1 MHMGDF
7 MLSPAVGGTMMT
19 AAVGTAA
26 ISIKKI
32 RDMDEKKIP
41 LMGVMSAFVF
51 AAQMINFTIPG
62 TGSSGHLAGAILLSV
77 LLGPYAGFLS
87 IAAILLIQALFFADG
102 GLLAYGCNVINIG
115 LFACFIA
122 YPLIYR
128 TITKKGLTRTRLMTG
143 CILASVVALQLG
155 AFSVVIQTLLSGK
168 TELPFTQFALA
179 MQGIH
184 LAIGV
189 VEGVVTAAVVS
200 FVWKVKPD
208 IISAE
213 SSATN
218 KKQGYRSVL
227 VGFLVA
233 ALLLGGG
240 VSLFASAN
248 PDGLEWSIGKVAGN
262 TELKGETQVHQAL
275 EKAQE
280 EIAVLPDYSFKKQ
293 ENINESTGTIV
304 SGLVGSGITIG
315 LVVLAGYL
323 IKVMK
328 RKKAN

>member
-26 ISIKKI
+26 VSIKKV

-62 TGSSGHLAGAILLSV
+62 TGSSGHLAGSIMLAI

-87 IAAILLIQALFFADG
+87 MAAILLIQALFFADG
-102 GLLAYGCNVINIG
+102 GLLAYGCNVINMG
-115 LFACFIA
+115 FFACFIA

-143 CILASVVALQLG
+143 SILASVAALQMG

-184 LAIGV
+184 LAIGA
-189 VEGVVTAAVVS
+189 VEGVVTAGVVS
-200 FVWKVKPD
+200 FVWKVRPD
-208 IISAE
+208 IISTQPAE
-213 SSATN
+213 KS
-218 KKQGYRSVL
+218 KQGYKSVI
-227 VGFLVA
+227 VGFLAA
-233 ALLLGGG
+233 ALLLAGGI
-240 VSLFASAN
+240 SLFASAN
-248 PDGLEWSIGKVAGN
+248 PDGLEWSIGKVAGDK
-262 TELKGETQVHQAL
+262 EIKGETRVHKSL
-275 EKAQE
+275 EKAQQD
-280 EIAVLPDYSFKKQ
+280 IAVLPDYSFKKQ
-293 ENINESTGTIV
+293 ENADEAVGKVV
-304 SGLVGSGITIG
+304 SGLVGSGITVG
-315 LVVLAGYL
+315 LVLAVGYL
-323 IKVMK
+323 IKLIK
-328 RKKAN
+328 RKKAK

>member
-7 MLSPAVGGTMMT
+7 LLSPAVGGTVMT

-26 ISIKKI
+26 VSIKKV
-32 RDMDEKKIP
+32 RDMDEKKIS

-62 TGSSGHLAGAILLSV
+62 TGSSGHLAGALMLSI

-87 IAAILLIQALFFADG
+87 IAAILLIQAMFFADG

-115 LFACFIA
+115 FFACFIA

-128 TITKKGLTRTRLMTG
+128 TVTKKGLTRTRLMTG
-143 CILASVVALQLG
+143 SILASVAALQMG
-155 AFSVVIQTLLSGK
+155 AFSVVIETLLSGK
-168 TELPFTQFALA
+168 TELPFAQFALA

-184 LAIGV
+184 LAIGA
-189 VEGVVTAAVVS
+189 VEGVVTAVVVS
-200 FVWKVKPD
+200 FVWKVRPD
-208 IISAE
+208 IINAE
-213 SSATN
+213 PSDI
-218 KKQGYRSVL
+218 KKKGYRSIIA
-227 VGFLVA
+227 GFLVA
-233 ALLLGGG
+233 AALLAGG

-248 PDGLEWSIGKVAGN
+248 PDGLEWSIGKVAG
-262 TELKGETQVHQAL
+262 EKEIKGETQVHKSL
-275 EKAQE
+275 EKAQQD
-280 EIAVLPDYSFKKQ
+280 IALLPDYSFKEQ
-293 ENINESTGTIV
+293 ENANESAGTVV

-323 IKVMK
+323 IKLMK

>member
-7 MLSPAVGGTMMT
+7 LLSPAVGGTVMT

-26 ISIKKI
+26 VSIKKV

-62 TGSSGHLAGAILLSV
+62 TGSSGHLAGALMLSI

-87 IAAILLIQALFFADG
+87 IAAILLIQAMFFADG

-115 LFACFIA
+115 FFACFIA

-143 CILASVVALQLG
+143 SILASVAALQMG
-155 AFSVVIQTLLSGK
+155 AFSVVIETLLSGK
-168 TELPFTQFALA
+168 TELPFAQFALA

-184 LAIGV
+184 LAIGA
-189 VEGVVTAAVVS
+189 VEGVVTAVVVS
-200 FVWKVKPD
+200 FVWKVRPD
-208 IISAE
+208 IINAEPSAI
-213 SSATN
+213 S
-218 KKQGYRSVL
+218 KKKGYRSIIA
-227 VGFLVA
+227 GFLVA
-233 ALLLGGG
+233 AALLAGG

-248 PDGLEWSIGKVAGN
+248 PDGLEWSIGKVAG
-262 TELKGETQVHQAL
+262 EKEIKGETQVHKSL
-275 EKAQE
+275 EKAQQD
-280 EIAVLPDYSFKKQ
+280 IAVLPDYSFKEQ
-293 ENINESTGTIV
+293 ENANESAGTVV

-323 IKVMK
+323 IKLMK